1 MIDIHNLRKDPA
13 VLEKSLHDRNY
24 PQEAFTLLSKILELD
39 SKWRSIKKEEEQLRA
54 ERNKLSMD
62 INAKKKAGENFD
74 NEIARSGEVS
84 KRIKDI
90 SVETATLE
98 EQISDQA
105 LLLPN
110 LPHSSVPQGKD
121 ETANPEVRKWGEPKK
136 HSTDVLDHHTFGE
149 KSGLIDFER
158 GVKLAHHRFTVLYG
172 DIAKLERAI
181 ISFMLSVH
189 TSRGYKEVAP
199 PYLVNSKTMTGTGQ
213 LPKFRE
219 ELYQCKDDDL
229 LLVPTAEVP
238 VTNLFAGEILEEKYL
253 PMKFAAYTPCFRRE
267 AGAYGKDIKGLIR
280 QHQFNKVEL
289 VKFAHPTNSFQ
300 ELEGMVKDA
309 ERILELLEIP
319 YRVIE
324 LCTGDLG
331 FASTKTYDIEAW
343 IPSQDR
349 YREISSCSNCTDFQA
364 RRANIRFRGSKG
376 VEYVHTLNGSG
387 LAVGRT
393 MVAILE
399 NYQED
404 KKTIVVPKVLQ
415 DFMGQETIELRDQ
428 I

>member
-1 MIDIHNLRKDPA
+1 MIDIHTLRGNPA
-13 VLEKSLHDRNY
+13 VLEQALRDRNY
-24 PQEAFTLLSKILELD
+24 TQEAFLLLSKILEFD
-39 SKWRSIKKEEEQLRA
+39 TQWRAIKKEEEQLRA
-54 ERNKLSMD
+54 ERNRLSNE
-62 INAKKKAGENFD
+62 INAKKKAGESIE

-90 SVETATLE
+90 SLETATLE
-98 EQISDQA
+98 DEITSLA

-110 LPHSSVPQGKD
+110 LPHNSVMVGKD
-121 ETANPEVRKWGEPKK
+121 ENDNPEVRKWGEPKK
-136 HSTDVLDHHTFGE
+136 TSKDVLPHHELAE
-149 KSGLIDFER
+149 KTGLIDFER

-181 ISFMLSVH
+181 TAFMLSVH
-189 TSRGYKEVAP
+189 TSRGYVEVAP

-229 LLVPTAEVP
+229 LLIPTAEVP
-238 VTNLFAGEILEEKYL
+238 VTNLHAGEILEEKDL
-253 PMKFAAYTPCFRRE
+253 PKKYTAYTPCFRRE

-289 VKFAHPTNSFQ
+289 VKFSHPATSFQ
-300 ELEGMVKDA
+300 ELESLTKDA

-319 YRVIE
+319 YRVIG
-324 LCTGDLG
+324 LCTGDMG
-331 FASTKTYDIEAW
+331 FASAKTYDIEAW
-343 IPSQDR
+343 IPSQDK

-364 RRANIRFRGSKG
+364 RRANIRFRGQKG
-376 VEYVHTLNGSG
+376 IEYVHTLNGSG

-393 MVAILE
+393 MIAVLE
-399 NYQED
+399 NYQEGN
-404 KKTIVVPKVLQ
+404 TIAIPKVLQ
-415 DFMGQETIELRDQ
+415 DFMGQETIELKTR
-428 I
+428 

>member
-1 MIDIHNLRKDPA
+1 MIDIHAIRANPTI
-13 VLEKSLHDRNY
+13 VEQSLKDRNY
-24 PQEAFTLLSKILELD
+24 PEEAFSILSKILEID
-39 SKWRSIKKEEEQLRA
+39 SQWRTIKKEEEQLRA

-62 INAKKKAGENFD
+62 INAKKKAGESVD
-74 NEIARSGEVS
+74 KEIVRSGEVS

-90 SVETATLE
+90 SMETATLE
-98 EQISDQA
+98 EQINSQL

-110 LPHSSVPQGKD
+110 FPHSSVPVGKD
-121 ETANPEVRKWGEPKK
+121 ETLNPEIRKWGEPKK
-136 HSTDVLDHHTFGE
+136 YSNDVLDHHSFGE
-149 KSGLIDFER
+149 KSKLIDFER
-158 GVKLAHHRFTVLYG
+158 GVKLAHHRFSVLYG
-172 DIAKLERAI
+172 DLAKLERALI
-181 ISFMLSVH
+181 NFMLAIH
-189 TSRGYKEVAP
+189 TSRGYLEVSP
-199 PYLVNSKTMTGTGQ
+199 PYLVNAKTMAGTGQ

-238 VTNLFAGEILEEKYL
+238 VTNLYSDEIIEEKSL
-253 PMKFAAYTPCFRRE
+253 PIKLTAYTPCFRRE

-289 VKFAHPTNSFQ
+289 VKFAHPTNSFH
-300 ELEGMVKDA
+300 ELEGLVKDA
-309 ERILELLEIP
+309 ERILELLDIP

-331 FASTKTYDIEAW
+331 FASAKTYDIEVW
-343 IPSQDR
+343 VPSQDK

-376 VEYVHTLNGSG
+376 IEFVHTLNGSG

-399 NYQED
+399 NFQED
-404 KKTIVVPKVLQ
+404 KKTIVIPKVLQ
-415 DFMGQETIELRDQ
+415 DFMGQETIEF
-428 I
+428 